1 MEIDACL
8 PPGCLH
14 LDGGGIGDGCMPSL
28 DVCIWMGG
36 GIGDGCVSALLD
48 VCIRMGMFEGFSI
61 GPFPKL
67 DYHDEMAEGREHTSR
82 RES

>member
-1 MEIDACL
+1 MHVFTLDVCIWMGEALEIDACL
-8 PPGCLH
+8 HPGCLH
-14 LDGGGIGDGCMPSL
+14 LD
-28 DVCIWMGG
+28 GG

-61 GPFPKL
+61 SPFPKL
-67 DYHDEMAEGREHTSR
+67 DYRDEMAEGCEHTSR